1 MIVKAWVPNNRKIKD
16 VERAGRA
23 DLLPPNPDA
32 KIKMRTVI
40 LSALLLSAMPL
51 SSAAAAA
58 RPIGDPDGDDGPA
71 KPDTEITVTARR
83 LDAARENIEP
93 SLGASTYTVSNAVV
107 ESRPGSETVNINQ
120 VLLQVPGVQ
129 QDGSGRLHVRGS
141 HGDLQYRINDVII
154 PEGLSDLGE
163 SLSARIAQSITLIT
177 GALPAQYGF
186 QAAGVVNVTTK
197 SGAYLSGGQ
206 AELYGGSR
214 GKLEPSLEYGASRR
228 PTSVFVSGSYQRNQL
243 GIASPD
249 GSANPLHDRAEQ
261 VDGFAFL
268 DHIVNDETRVSLILG
283 LADDRFQIL
292 NRRGLD
298 AATTLDSRAT
308 YRSSL
313 SVGGARAFGSE
324 QLGDTR
330 HETTRFAIASVLHTT
345 DKASVQAAM
354 FFRESTLALRANG
367 IGDILFKG
375 IGIDSDERDDAY
387 GLQLDT
393 SYELAE
399 AHTLRAGLVASWSAA
414 RTSAQARALPV
425 DSGGQPTSD
434 VPLAFNESALTH
446 TRRTSLFV
454 QDEWR
459 VTSNL
464 TINAGL
470 RGDDVKIA
478 RGDRQLSPRVNA
490 VWTLPAGVI
499 LHAGYARYFLPAP
512 QEGASERPA
521 EFAGT
526 TAASPTAT
534 GGALLPETDDYFD
547 VGAGWTSGG
556 LTLGIDGY
564 RRDARNLIADG
575 QFGPGNLT
583 RSFNYGSARIRG
595 VELSST
601 YAKGSLSGWFN
612 LALAQGQGR
621 TIASNQ
627 YYFTTAQLA
636 VLAAGPVA
644 LGQDQ
649 RLTGSAGLSKRWGP
663 VLLSGDAIFASGLL
677 RTASSGV
684 LNGAHLPG
692 YAQVNVAAVY
702 TVAKFAGHPLIVRA
716 DVLNIGDARYQLRDG
731 SGLSDGLPQWGP
743 RRAILFGV
751 EQSF

>member
-1 MIVKAWVPNNRKIKD
+1 MSWRYAVMLTALAAGAMLPRPAMAVPQ
-16 VERAGRA
+16 VA
-23 DLLPPNPDA
+23 D
-32 KIKMRTVI
+32 T
-40 LSALLLSAMPL
+40 
-51 SSAAAAA
+51 
-58 RPIGDPDGDDGPA
+58 DGDDGPA

-93 SLGASTYTVSNAVV
+93 DLGASTYTLSNAVV

-129 QDGSGRLHVRGS
+129 QDGSGQLHVRQS
-141 HGDLQYRINDVII
+141 HGDLQYRINNVII

-163 SLSARIAQSITLIT
+163 SLSARIAQKITLIT

-206 AELYGGSR
+206 AELYGGSP
-214 GKLEPSLEYGASRR
+214 GKIEPSLEYGASRG
-228 PTSVFVSGSYQRNQL
+228 PTNIFVSGSYQRNRL

-249 GSANPLHDRAEQ
+249 GTASPLHDRSEQ
-261 VDGFAFL
+261 IDGFAFL
-268 DHIVNDETRVSLILG
+268 DHIVDDETRVSLILG
-283 LADDRFQIL
+283 VADDRFQIP

-298 AATTLDSRAT
+298 AATTFDPRAT
-308 YRSSL
+308 YRGPLTVDGVRSFS
-313 SVGGARAFGSE
+313 SE
-324 QLGDTR
+324 QLDDRR
-330 HETTRFAIASVLHTT
+330 HDTTRYAIASVLHTT
-345 DKASVQAAM
+345 DKASVQAAV

-375 IGIDSDERDDAY
+375 IGVNTDERDDAY

-399 AHTLRAGLVASWSAA
+399 AHTLRAGLIAAFTAA
-414 RTSAQARALPV
+414 RTSAQSRALPV
-425 DSGGQPTSD
+425 DLSGLTTSD
-434 VPLAFNESALTH
+434 MPVVVNDTALTH
-446 TRRTSLFV
+446 TRRMSLFV

-464 TINAGL
+464 TVNAGV
-470 RGDDVKIA
+470 RADAVKIVQSES
-478 RGDRQLSPRVNA
+478 RLSPRLNA

-512 QEGASERPA
+512 QEGAGETPVY
-521 EFAGT
+521 FAGT
-526 TAASPTAT
+526 TAAPPTT
-534 GGALLPETDDYFD
+534 RGNGLLSETDNYYD

-556 LTLGIDGY
+556 LTLGIDSY
-564 RRDARNLIADG
+564 WRDAHNLIANG
-575 QFGPGNLT
+575 QFGPANLT
-583 RSFNYGSARIRG
+583 RAFNSASARMRG

-601 YAKGSLSGWFN
+601 YAKGSLSAWFN

-621 TIASNQ
+621 RIASNQ
-627 YYFTTAQLA
+627 YYFTPAQLA

-644 LGQDQ
+644 LNQDQ

-663 VLLSGDAIFASGLL
+663 VLLSGDAIFASGLP
-677 RTASSGV
+677 RTIPSSP
-684 LNGAHLPG
+684 LNGGHLPG
-692 YAQVNVAAVY
+692 YAQVNLAAVY
-702 TVAKFAGHPLIVRA
+702 TVAKFSGHPLIVRA
-716 DVLNIGDARYQLRDG
+716 DILNVADTRYQLRDG
-731 SGLSDGLPQWGP
+731 SGVGDGLPQWGP